1 MRNCLE
7 AVSAALITL
16 FLGGCSASTQQP
28 APRDRVI
35 ATTAGDAVLKT
46 RELNQQGPVAVP
58 APPGKMLAALSAAY
72 ADLGIEVKL
81 WDPPHGQVGNRNF
94 TKMYRMGG
102 QPLSDYLGCG
112 VTTTGEAADNY
123 RLTLSLVS
131 QVAPSGGGSTV
142 VSTLTGYAEDLASS
156 KGTISCGTRGIL
168 EGKLLQIAMK
178 HLSS

>member
-1 MRNCLE
+1 MRHFPE
-7 AVSAALITL
+7 AASAALIL
-16 FLGGCSASTQQP
+16 ILLGGCSATTQAP
-28 APRDRVI
+28 APRERVI
-35 ATTAGDAVLKT
+35 ATTTGDAVLKT
-46 RELNQQGPVAVP
+46 RELNQQGPVPEPVP
-58 APPGKMLAALSAAY
+58 PDKMLAALRAAY

-81 WDPPHGQVGNRNF
+81 WDPPHGQVGNKNF

-131 QVAPSGGGSTV
+131 QVAPSAGGSTV
-142 VSTLTGYAEDLASS
+142 MTTLTGYAEDMASS

-168 EGKLLQIAMK
+168 EGKLLQLAMR
-178 HLSS
+178 HLAT